1 MTPTPDS
8 PAEAPSAAEA
18 LRASEARYRTLFEL
32 GPMAVYCCD
41 ASGVI
46 QEYNHRAAELWGCQP
61 ALGDTDQKFCG
72 SLKLLRPD
80 GTCMPHDQSPVAD
93 VLRGARASVCDAEV
107 VIQRPDGTQVTVIV
121 NIRPQKNASGEIT
134 GVINCFYD
142 ISEHKQ
148 TFAALQ
154 LANTAMESAGNAIFI
169 TDHGGIIQYINPAF
183 TALTGYPS
191 SEALGQ
197 KASLVRSDTH
207 GQAFYQDLWQT
218 VLAGNVWSGQITN
231 RHKNGDLYVS
241 DQTIAPVKDSKGDII
256 HFVSIQEDITA
267 RKHAEE
273 AQHRAEV
280 LAASNQKL
288 ELEILH
294 RKTVENALRNSQA
307 TSDELLENSR
317 QMQQQLRQLSR
328 QALQAQEDER
338 KRISRELHDVIAQT
352 LTGINVRLALLQKEN
367 CTSMQE
373 LREKIA
379 QTQQL
384 VAKSVDTVHRFARDL
399 RPAML
404 DDLGLI
410 PALES
415 YLKDFTQQTGLEVNL
430 KTDAGVEELGSPG
443 RTVLYRV
450 AQEALTNVVRHARAT
465 RVDISIQ
472 KHDGIHSMVITDNGQ
487 GFAGDDASQAKSSS
501 RLGLLGMRE
510 RVEIIGGTFCV
521 ASVPGQHTTVLV
533 EIPAD
538 SNAPMKN
545 PPPSMLPITILLAE
559 DHRIIREGLRDL
571 LQTESDLHVIGEAEN
586 GRQAVSLTSQL
597 CPDVVIMD
605 VSMPLIKTKVLVF
618 SSHADD
624 VYIEQ
629 AMAFGASGYLVKQTD
644 TSFLPAAI
652 RGAHHGTA
660 FFCPSKPTHAS
671 LS

>member
-1 MTPTPDS
+1 MNTTPDCPTDAS
-8 PAEAPSAAEA
+8 AVANGLRKSCLHNSAPPQIHQVIALADEA

-41 ASGVI
+41 AAGVI
-46 QEYNHRAAELWGCQP
+46 QEYNHCAAELWGRKP
-61 ALGDTDQKFCG
+61 ALGDTDQKFFA
-72 SLKLLRPD
+72 SFRLLRSD
-80 GTCMPHDQSPVAD
+80 GTCLPFDQSPIAD
-93 VLRGARASVCDAEV
+93 VLHGLLPAVCDAEV
-107 VIQRPDGTQVTVIV
+107 LIERPDGTQVTVIM
-121 NIRPQKNASGEIT
+121 NIRPQKNASDKIT

-142 ISEHKQ
+142 ISERKQ
-148 TFAALQ
+148 TLAALR
-154 LANTAMESAGNAIFI
+154 LANTAMQSAGNAIFI
-169 TDHGGIIQYINPAF
+169 TDQAGIIQYINPAF
-183 TALTGYPS
+183 TALTGYQAA
-191 SEALGQ
+191 EALGR

-231 RHKNGDLYVS
+231 RHKNGSHYVS
-241 DQTIAPVKDSKGDII
+241 DQTIAPVKDAKGEII

-273 AQHRAEV
+273 VHHRAEV

-294 RKTVENALRNSQA
+294 RKTVEDALRTSQA

-352 LTGINVRLALLQKEN
+352 LTGINVRLSLLQKEN
-367 CTSMQE
+367 CSSTQE

-384 VAKSVDTVHRFARDL
+384 VEKSVDTVHRFARDL

-430 KTDAGVEELGSPG
+430 KTDAGVEELGSSG

-487 GFAGDDASQAKSSS
+487 GFAEDGASLDKGSN

-538 SNAPMKN
+538 SNDLMKN
-545 PPPSMLPITILLAE
+545 PFP
-559 DHRIIREGLRDL
+559 
-571 LQTESDLHVIGEAEN
+571 LHA
-586 GRQAVSLTSQL
+586 
-597 CPDVVIMD
+597 P
-605 VSMPLIKTKVLVF
+605 
-618 SSHADD
+618 HHH
-624 VYIEQ
+624 
-629 AMAFGASGYLVKQTD
+629 
-644 TSFLPAAI
+644 PA
-652 RGAHHGTA
+652 G
-660 FFCPSKPTHAS
+660 
-671 LS
+671 

>member
-1 MTPTPDS
+1 MIPTPDS
-8 PAEAPSAAEA
+8 PAEDSPAAKA

-41 ASGVI
+41 AAGVI
-46 QEYNHRAAELWGCQP
+46 QEYNHRAAELWGRKP
-61 ALGDTDQKFCG
+61 VLGDTDQKFCG
-72 SLKLLRPD
+72 ALKLLRPD
-80 GTCMPHDQSPVAD
+80 GTCMPHDQSPIAD
-93 VLRGARASVCDAEV
+93 VLRGALASVCDAEV
-107 VIQRPDGTQVTVIV
+107 VIQRPDGTQVPVIV
-121 NIRPQKNASGEIT
+121 NIRPQKNDSGEIT

-142 ISEHKQ
+142 ISERKQ
-148 TFAALQ
+148 TLAALQ
-154 LANTAMESAGNAIFI
+154 LANTAVEAAANAIFI
-169 TDHGGIIQYINPAF
+169 TDHSGIIQYINPAF

-197 KASLVRSDTH
+197 KASLVRSNFHD
-207 GQAFYQDLWQT
+207 QAFYQNLWQT
-218 VLAGNVWSGQITN
+218 VLAGKVWSGQITN
-231 RHKNGDLYVS
+231 RHKNGRHYVS
-241 DQTIAPVKDSKGDII
+241 DQTIAPVRDPKGDII
-256 HFVSIQEDITA
+256 HFVSIQEDITT
-267 RKHAEE
+267 RKQAEE
-273 AQHRAEV
+273 VQHRAEV

-294 RKTVENALRNSQA
+294 RKTVEDALLTSQA

-379 QTQQL
+379 QTQEL
-384 VAKSVDTVHRFARDL
+384 VAQSVDIVHRFARDL

-487 GFAGDDASQAKSSS
+487 GFAGDDSSIAKRSS

-538 SNAPMKN
+538 KN
-545 PPPSMLPITILLAE
+545 
-559 DHRIIREGLRDL
+559 D
-571 LQTESDLHVIGEAEN
+571 
-586 GRQAVSLTSQL
+586 
-597 CPDVVIMD
+597 
-605 VSMPLIKTKVLVF
+605 
-618 SSHADD
+618 
-624 VYIEQ
+624 
-629 AMAFGASGYLVKQTD
+629 AMN
-644 TSFLPAAI
+644 
-652 RGAHHGTA
+652 
-660 FFCPSKPTHAS
+660 S
-671 LS
+671 LSS

>member
-1 MTPTPDS
+1 MNTPSES
-8 PAEAPSAAEA
+8 PAEVPASAHGLHQQRMPDSAPPQLHQIIALAGEA
-18 LRASEARYRTLFEL
+18 LRTSEARYLTLFEL
-32 GPMAVYCCD
+32 GPMAIYCCD
-41 ASGVI
+41 AAGRI
-46 QEYNHRAAELWGCQP
+46 QEYNLRATELWGRKP

-72 SLKLLRPD
+72 SFRRLHPD
-80 GTCMPHDQSPVAD
+80 GTCIPFAQSPVAD
-93 VLRGARASVCDAEV
+93 VLHGLLPAICDVEV
-107 VIQRPDGTQVTVIV
+107 LIDRPDGTQVTVIM
-121 NIRPQKNASGEIT
+121 NIRPQKNDSDQIT
-134 GVINCFYD
+134 SVINCFYD
-142 ISEHKQ
+142 ISERKQ
-148 TFAALQ
+148 TLAALQ

-183 TALTGYPS
+183 TLLTGYQS
-191 SEALGQ
+191 AEALGQ
-197 KASLVRSDTH
+197 KASLVRSDAH
-207 GQAFYQDLWQT
+207 DQAFYQNLWQT
-218 VLAGNVWSGQITN
+218 VLSGHVWSGQITN

-241 DQTIAPVKDSKGDII
+241 DQTIAPVKDAKGDII

-273 AQHRAEV
+273 VQHRAEV

-294 RKTVENALRNSQA
+294 RKTVEDALRTSQA
-307 TSDELLENSR
+307 TSDELLETSR
-317 QMQQQLRQLSR
+317 QMQQQLRHLSH

-352 LTGINVRLALLQKEN
+352 LTGINMRLSLLQKEN
-367 CTSMQE
+367 CTSTQE

-384 VAKSVDTVHRFARDL
+384 VAESVDTVHRFARDL

-430 KTDAGVEELGSPG
+430 KTDAGVEELGSSG

-487 GFAGDDASQAKSSS
+487 GFAGDDASPAKGSS

-538 SNAPMKN
+538 SNELMKN
-545 PPPSMLPITILLAE
+545 PSLL
-559 DHRIIREGLRDL
+559 
-571 LQTESDLHVIGEAEN
+571 
-586 GRQAVSLTSQL
+586 
-597 CPDVVIMD
+597 
-605 VSMPLIKTKVLVF
+605 
-618 SSHADD
+618 HAPHH
-624 VYIEQ
+624 Y
-629 AMAFGASGYLVKQTD
+629 
-644 TSFLPAAI
+644 PA
-652 RGAHHGTA
+652 G
-660 FFCPSKPTHAS
+660 
-671 LS
+671 